1 MAEIRQGY
9 LDDYTQITSG
19 NIGIGTSVSNEKLEI
34 IGGTTA
40 QELDV
45 TGISTFTHV
54 SGFIKKHTD
63 YTGNID
69 FDAGDSGTLSGDIVV
84 GTGLTMNVGT
94 AATSSQG
101 SVDSLKVFNMFQPPS
116 GGTNQRPPGKPG
128 ALFYNFDFKTIE
140 FFDGN
145 SWRQVDNTTRSGRCV
160 IASGYD
166 YPFYAASYDVIQIPT
181 QGNAVHFGDQF
192 HTGLRDKA
200 STGNSIRGLFASG
213 ITSGGSRSD
222 EIEYIALASSGKAT
236 DFANLTQNNGH
247 NSGMSGSST
256 RGIWCGGYGA
266 SPNPSKINVIEYV
279 EIMTIGDAID
289 FGDLT
294 VGRGYAAAFSSGTRG
309 FAAGGYQTPTVAES
323 IDMITMAAKGNAI
336 DFGSL
341 TSGSRSRPCGLGN
354 FTRGIVMGGGPSIR
368 SMDAFTTSS
377 GGNAVDYGN
386 LVEDR
391 SSGAAA
397 GCTHTRGVFAG
408 GSTSGAPNGT
418 NSIEFISMQSSGNG
432 LDFGDLA
439 TTKGSFLNCCSDS
452 HGGLG
457 GF

>member
-19 NIGIGTSVSNEKLEI
+19 NIGIGTTISNEKFEI
-34 IGGTTA
+34 IGGTTS
-40 QELDV
+40 QELSV
-45 TGISTFTHV
+45 TGIATFSSF

-63 YTGNID
+63 YNEDVNMT
-69 FDAGDSGTLSGDIVV
+69 AGDSGTLSGEIIV
-84 GTGLTMNVGT
+84 GAGLTVTIGT
-94 AATSSQG
+94 AVTSSQG
-101 SVDSLKVFNMFQPPS
+101 SIESLKVSTMFQPPS
-116 GGTNQRPPGKPG
+116 GTTNQRPPAKPG

-145 SWRQVDNTTRSGRCV
+145 SWRQVDDVTRSGRCV
-160 IASGYD
+160 IASGYI
-166 YPFYAASYDVIQIPT
+166 YPYYANSYDVIQIPT
-181 QGNAVHFGDQF
+181 QGNAVYFGDQN
-192 HTGLRDKA
+192 HTGLRDTA
-200 STGNSIRGLFASG
+200 STGNDVRGLFASG
-213 ITSGGSRSD
+213 ITAGASRSD
-222 EIEYIALASSGKAT
+222 EIEYIALASSGNGV
-236 DFANLTQNNGH
+236 DFANLTQNNAH
-247 NSGMSGSST
+247 NSGMGGSST
-256 RGIWCGGYGA
+256 RGIWSGGYG
-266 SPNPSKINVIEYV
+266 SSGPSKINVIEYV

-294 VGRGYAAAFSSGTRG
+294 AIRGYHAAFSSGTRA
-309 FAAGGYQTPTVAES
+309 FAAGGTTDT

-341 TSGSRSRPCGLGN
+341 TSSSRDRPSGLGN
-354 FTRGIVMGGGPSIR
+354 STRGIVMGGGPAIR

-391 SSGAAA
+391 SSGVAG

-408 GSTSGAPNGT
+408 GSTSGSPNGV

-432 LDFGDLA
+432 QDFGDLA

>member
-19 NIGIGTSVSNEKLEI
+19 NIGIGTSISNEKLEI
-34 IGGTTA
+34 IGGTTS
-40 QELDV
+40 QELSV
-45 TGISTFTHV
+45 TGIATLTSV

-63 YTGNID
+63 YNENVNIN
-69 FDAGDSGTLSGDIVV
+69 AGDSGTLSGEIIVGAGLTMTV
-84 GTGLTMNVGT
+84 GTGAT
-94 AATSSQG
+94 ASQG
-101 SVDSLKVFNMFQPPS
+101 SVDSLKVSTMFQPPS
-116 GGTNQRPPGKPG
+116 GTTNQRPPAKPG

-145 SWRQVDNTTRSGRCV
+145 SWSQVDNVTRSGRCV

-166 YPFYAASYDVIQIPT
+166 YPYYAGMYDVIQIPT
-181 QGNAVHFGDQF
+181 QGNAVYFGDQQ

-247 NSGMSGSST
+247 NSGMGGSST
-256 RGIWCGGYGA
+256 RGIWSGGYG
-266 SPNPSKINVIEYV
+266 SSGPSKINVIEYV
-279 EIMTIGDAID
+279 EIMTIGDALD

-294 VGRGYAAAFSSGTRG
+294 VGKGYHAGFSSGTRA
-309 FAAGGYQTPTVAES
+309 FAAGGTTDA

-341 TSGSRSRPCGLGN
+341 TSSSRDRPSGLGN
-354 FTRGIVMGGGPSIR
+354 STRGIVMGGGPAIR

-391 SSGAAA
+391 SSGVAS
-397 GCTHTRGVFAG
+397 GCTHTRGVFGG

-418 NSIEFISMQSSGNG
+418 NSIEFISMQSSGSG
-432 LDFGDLA
+432 RDFGDLT
-439 TTKGSFLNCCSDS
+439 TTKGSFVNCCSDS